1 MRSIRGF
8 RISQDADPPSDPL
21 GGCRE
26 GGCVRVCTRGS
37 PSPGVAGGRRNGRG
51 RGHPSAAH
59 SPRAWEHGQAP
70 TDPPVFS
77 PPPLP
82 LGEGVCREPG
92 GGGGGDWR
100 RQRGPAGVG
109 GVGAWGETP
118 APCRSC
124 CAQESP
130 PEAPRGVHISCSLC
144 CVLMPGAP
152 TMLAPGPSPS
162 PETAPCVALP
172 HCARALGL
180 LGLVGLSPSCPR
192 WHARL

>member
-1 MRSIRGF
+1 MLGSAPGG
-8 RISQDADPPSDPL
+8 PPAPAWLEAEEMAEAGAIPAQLTPHGPGST
-21 GGCRE
+21 
-26 GGCVRVCTRGS
+26 VRPPRTLLSSRPH
-37 PSPGVAGGRRNGRG
+37 PSPWEKESAENLAGVG
-51 RGHPSAAH
+51 
-59 SPRAWEHGQAP
+59 W
-70 TDPPVFS
+70 
-77 PPPLP
+77 
-82 LGEGVCREPG
+82 
-92 GGGGGDWR
+92 GDWR

-109 GVGAWGETP
+109 GEGAWGETP

-152 TMLAPGPSPS
+152 TMLAPGPSSS

-180 LGLVGLSPSCPR
+180 LGLVGLSPSWPR

>member
-92 GGGGGDWR
+92 GETGGGGGDRLVWVGWEHGER
-100 RQRGPAGVG
+100 PPPHAAPAVPRNRPQR
-109 GVGAWGETP
+109 
-118 APCRSC
+118 
-124 CAQESP
+124 P
-130 PEAPRGVHISCSLC
+130 PEGCTYLVPCAVSLC
-144 CVLMPGAP
+144 QGAP

-180 LGLVGLSPSCPR
+180 LGLVGLSPSWPR